1 MNDFFHTRRI
11 IVLAVFV
18 FIALSYI
25 TLRYV
30 RLALTSVTEIAV
42 RTPVMERGAI
52 VDRSGKPLA
61 VQTNFYHVGVT
72 PKTAAAAESF
82 AKDVAS
88 ILGMKEGEVESI
100 IENAEGSPF
109 VYLKKKIT
117 QSSYDELK
125 QIIDTKGYTFVR
137 CDRIPGRVFPAC
149 RLYG

>member
-11 IVLAVFV
+11 IVLAVFI
-18 FIALSYI
+18 FIAAAYI

-30 RLALTSVTEIAV
+30 RLALTPVAEITP

-72 PKTAAAAESF
+72 PKMVADVASF

-88 ILGMKEGEVESI
+88 ILGMKEDEVVSI
-100 IENAEGSPF
+100 IEKAKGAHF
-109 VYLKKKIT
+109 VYLKKKDCT
-117 QSSYDELK
+117 DR
-125 QIIDTKGYTFVR
+125 VR
-137 CDRIPGRVFPAC
+137 
-149 RLYG
+149 